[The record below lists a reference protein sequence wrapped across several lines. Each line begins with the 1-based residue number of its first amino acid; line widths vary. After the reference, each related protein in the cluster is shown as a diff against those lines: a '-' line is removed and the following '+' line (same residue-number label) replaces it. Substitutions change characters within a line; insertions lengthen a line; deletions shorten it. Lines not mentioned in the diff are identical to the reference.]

1 MIGGLQSGGMVDEA
15 ILMFKGM
22 LACYLSPSEL
32 TFVSLVSSCSGNT
45 VGGQVHSQV
54 VKRGFEA
61 YTVVSNSMITMYAN
75 FEDMVS
81 AYVIFESQR
90 EKDDVSW
97 NAIISGYSQWNCCR
111 SAISS
116 YIEMQKAELR
126 PDEFT
131 FGSLLASSD
140 SLTTLEMIHSH
151 VLKTGLISS
160 IQVSNPLISAYCKH
174 NNVKAGH
181 KVFLTMLSRSLVSW
195 NTMMSGFLLNGFH
208 IQGLQHF
215 SQLLTSGFHPNEHTL
230 TIALSICASISAAE
244 QAKQIHAY
252 ILRSISCPRASLGNA
267 LITTYSKCG
276 LLDSS
281 SKVFSTMS
289 DKDAV
294 SWNSLI
300 SAYAQHGEA
309 NAALQC
315 LNAMSEVSPDQ
326 ATFSAVLSA
335 CSHAGLVD
343 EGVRVFN
350 SMVDR
355 YGIKPGVDH
364 FSCIIDLLGRAGYFT
379 QVEKIIESEH
389 FEAHPNIWWTLI
401 SACATHGN
409 LELGRRVAGY
419 LLETERHNSSAYVL
433 LSNIYAAAGQWEE
446 AANVRQ
452 QMDAFG
458 TMKQPGHS
466 YVI

>member
-160 IQVSNPLISAYCKH
+160 
-174 NNVKAGH
+174 
-181 KVFLTMLSRSLVSW
+181 
-195 NTMMSGFLLNGFH
+195 